1 MLENLKVEVCRAN
14 RELPR
19 RGLVAWTSGNV
30 IARGQE
36 SGGGFEKIFDLRF

>member
-1 MLENLKVEVCRAN
+1 MLENLKAEVCWAN

-30 IARGQE
+30 IARGLE
-36 SGGGFEKIFDLRF
+36 SGGGFE